1 MTEFFDEREIKTN
14 ISETLQSL
22 WISGLWEKK
31 VGIDEE
37 LRHREMEGTGR
48 PKKKRMDR
56 RTAKREWVSNGC
68 KKKKKIHIKTLQK
81 LQFSQYLQ
89 HQKKKE
95 PNNQTRIYTHLTY
108 H

>member
-68 KKKKKIHIKTLQK
+68 KKKKKNTYQNASKASIFAIFATP
-81 LQFSQYLQ
+81 
-89 HQKKKE
+89 KKKR
-95 PNNQTRIYTHLTY
+95 TK
-108 H
+108 